1 MSDEIMV
8 ALDGSEKESRAI
20 AVGLAIADLAG
31 ASIHLVQIL
40 QAPTDRIAGQAELL
54 GVDEAALVGRP
65 AAGHR
70 LTQLAHSLAAKTQHL
85 VTRAVLESEDI
96 PGALVDH
103 AQARGVLAVVMGT
116 RAARSVGLAL
126 VGSVADR
133 VMRESPRPVV
143 LVPPGASYMEGKR
156 VQLARVL
163 VPLDGSELATRAV
176 DCLMAM
182 PRAHAVECV
191 LVEVVQN
198 SIDRTE
204 AERRLDAEAQRIR
217 DSGGVA
223 ETCVIQRS
231 DVAEGISGA
240 VREVLVEMI
249 AMSTRGAGGLRR
261 LVLGS
266 VAEGVVRAAEVPVLL
281 LTPKMLAAHAGAER
295 PPLAR
300 AAVPVQSESGG

>member
-1 MSDEIMV
+1 MANEVMV
-8 ALDGSEKESRAI
+8 ALDGSEKEARAV
-20 AVGLAIADLAG
+20 AVGLATAKLAC

-40 QAPTDRIAGQAELL
+40 RAPSNRVAGQAELL
-54 GVDEAALVGRP
+54 GVDQAALVGRP
-65 AAGHR
+65 EAEDRVGTLARRLAGEADR
-70 LTQLAHSLAAKTQHL
+70 
-85 VTRAVLESEDI
+85 VTTWAVLESDDVA
-96 PGALVDH
+96 GQLVDY

-116 RAARSVGLAL
+116 RAARGVGLAV

-156 VQLARVL
+156 VQLARAL

-176 DCLMAM
+176 DCLMSM
-182 PRAHAVECV
+182 PRAQTIEFV
-191 LVEVVQN
+191 LVEVV
-198 SIDRTE
+198 RE
-204 AERRLDAEAQRIR
+204 AGEHTVAQQRLDAEARRIR
-217 DSGGVA
+217 ESGGVV
-223 ETCVIQRS
+223 ETCVIEGS
-231 DVAEGISGA
+231 DVTEGITRA

-281 LTPKMLAAHAGAER
+281 LTPKMLEASA
-295 PPLAR
+295 
-300 AAVPVQSESGG
+300 